1 MHFHGKRITSIEVSR
16 QALHGK
22 AAVDGRAVEFST
34 DTDEFEGEVEVES
47 GAVAGVFDV
56 VDA

>member
-1 MHFHGKRITSIEVSR
+1 VA
-16 QALHGK
+16 ALAEK
-22 AAVDGRAVEFST
+22 AGARRAVEFST

>member
-1 MHFHGKRITSIEVSR
+1 MLPYGFYCIKAPGRR
-16 QALHGK
+16 RRAAADALGQP
-22 AAVDGRAVEFST
+22 RAVEFST

>member
-1 MHFHGKRITSIEVSR
+1 MSHLLPV
-16 QALHGK
+16 
-22 AAVDGRAVEFST
+22 RAVEFST

>member
-1 MHFHGKRITSIEVSR
+1 MVRETLATEFHDIILLCRKR
-16 QALHGK
+16 AGN
-22 AAVDGRAVEFST
+22 RAVEFST

-47 GAVAGVFDV
+47 GAVAGVFVV

>member
-1 MHFHGKRITSIEVSR
+1 VVYFEINTCHDAFFS
-16 QALHGK
+16 
-22 AAVDGRAVEFST
+22 RAVEFST